1 MWSSTSTLSDKSG
14 LMWET
19 FPHTCKNVSIQ
30 GASKIKYNFSS
41 AARPSESIDEYLTQ
55 RLTCP
60 PSLIWITCCN
70 DMGNELFK
78 YLGQLFYFQG
88 PRNEA
93 IPTGYLEVCLHYHN
107 GKIVWCPLLFTQKK
121 AAAASLHHVYTTS
134 KTHIIFPLET
144 LHTPLIFESLAEK
157 SVSFSGLLK
166 VCLYIYLMP
175 SVFCFLGH
183 FLK

>member
-1 MWSSTSTLSDKSG
+1 MWSGTLSDKSG

-60 PSLIWITCCN
+60 PSLIWITRCN
-70 DMGNELFK
+70 DMGNESFK

-121 AAAASLHHVYTTS
+121 QQQPLFIMFTQHKNTYFSLRNSPHSINFWIVGR
-134 KTHIIFPLET
+134 
-144 LHTPLIFESLAEK
+144 K